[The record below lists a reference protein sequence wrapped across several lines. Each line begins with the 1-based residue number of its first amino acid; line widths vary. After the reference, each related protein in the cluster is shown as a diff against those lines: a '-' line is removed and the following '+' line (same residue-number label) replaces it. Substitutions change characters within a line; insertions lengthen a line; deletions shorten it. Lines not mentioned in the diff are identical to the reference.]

1 MSTLSF
7 TVPNVL
13 IAPEGETAD
22 ALGYSVGGAWTRLYN
37 LPGRT
42 GFTAHFIQLVRQI
55 DELPIAKATF
65 NLVYQSSD
73 NTQPS
78 ARIIALSYAG
88 SQPVWEDDWGTFTRD
103 AYNPTN
109 QTIDV
114 TAKLLGLLSCGRDN
128 PQIGLEV
135 YGAGVL
141 QQAKL
146 AINYAI
152 PDLRAALTALTA
164 EVVALTALVGRVAVL
179 EAAKADLYS
188 RVEALELAP
197 IPEHTTALAAL
208 ADHAGAVDLALAA
221 LNLRLDALEAAP
233 PSPPGPIPITVN
245 LPPGGFTINLGT

>member
-1 MSTLSF
+1 MSTLKF
-7 TVPNVL
+7 TDSQFL
-13 IAPEGETAD
+13 IGPEGETAD
-22 ALGYSVGGAWTRLYN
+22 ALGYSVGSTWERVYN

-42 GFTAHFIQLVRQI
+42 GFTAHFIQLVKQM
-55 DELPIAKATF
+55 DALPIEKATF

-78 ARIIALSYAG
+78 ARIIALSYSG
-88 SQPVWEDDWGTFTRD
+88 STPVWETDWGVFTRD

-114 TAKLLGLLSCGRDN
+114 TARLLALLATGRDN

-135 YGAGVL
+135 WGTGVL

-146 AINYAI
+146 AITYAI

-164 EVVALTALVGRVAVL
+164 EVVALTALVGRTAVL

-188 RVEALELAP
+188 RVEALELVEFP
-197 IPEHTTALAAL
+197 DHGPALAAL
-208 ADHAGAVDLALAA
+208 EAALAA
-221 LNLRLDALEAAP
+221 ALARLDALETSPPAPAAP
-233 PSPPGPIPITVN
+233 VPITLQ
-245 LPPGGFTINLGT
+245 LPPGGFHIGFG